1 MIQPRGDHMKLSYRG
16 ASYEYTPPTL
26 EVTEGEIIGRYR
38 GQILRRHTARNAPP
52 QPIVEL
58 KYRGVSYYTDRSG
71 GVNTAVRPQAKV
83 NAVTPTTAPAAK
95 AAITAPSALRRAKE
109 EWLQVHRSN
118 LRQNLERRLQ
128 VAKERGDQNLVNQL
142 ESELQY
148 IA

>member
-1 MIQPRGDHMKLSYRG
+1 MKLSYRG

-38 GQILRRHTARNAPP
+38 GQVLRKHTVQNVPP

-58 KYRGVSYYTDRSG
+58 KYRGVSYYTDRFG
-71 GVNTAVRPQAKV
+71 GVNAAVKPQAKANV
-83 NAVTPTTAPAAK
+83 SEPATVPTPRATITT
-95 AAITAPSALRRAKE
+95 PSALRRAKE

-128 VAKERGDQNLVNQL
+128 IAKERGDQNLVNQL